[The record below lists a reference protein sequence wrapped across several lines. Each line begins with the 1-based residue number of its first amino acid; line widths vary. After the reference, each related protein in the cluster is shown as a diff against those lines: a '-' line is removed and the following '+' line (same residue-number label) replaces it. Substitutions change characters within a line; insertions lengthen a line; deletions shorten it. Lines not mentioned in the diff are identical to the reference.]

1 MHDISLVPNTQ
12 GNKRTKKLTCI
23 EGVKASSCQTKV
35 MLCSWHKKT
44 QKNKKKN
51 NRLVLLVNKIMLS
64 PGVWRAPLDSWA
76 PAHSFSNW
84 SNVAK
89 MFPWFKLL
97 WQCLAK
103 FKMWIQIKVYP
114 YFSHSMVEAAVPHL
128 KPCEVGR
135 CRNSRSSSRK
145 WQHLLRP
152 KCPNF
157 KISKFKVACSWHGPR
172 LTISKSMWALI
183 GSQEQHKGLE
193 NSLSSVP
200 QYDVVLK

>member
-1 MHDISLVPNTQ
+1 MWKHPHVKQWPYFPWHRKTLKKDLKKELKKPN
-12 GNKRTKKLTCI
+12 
-23 EGVKASSCQTKV
+23 
-35 MLCSWHKKT
+35 W
-44 QKNKKKN
+44 
-51 NRLVLLVNKIMLS
+51 LVLLINKMMLP

-145 WQHLLRP
+145 WQHLKRP

-193 NSLSSVP
+193 NSLTQMSNNMMLSSNKEP
-200 QYDVVLK
+200 YNIKFWM